1 VKSQEPVRRALSR
14 ALWALA
20 AAHLVEAVVLRRRR
34 QALAPL
40 DQPGARPTDGTT
52 PKLGIVTVDG
62 MTVDD
67 VTRAAVALEMDLDGV
82 EVVDL
87 VPADLPAERA
97 LRLLRRVDPERI
109 ATDIMYSPGGAHEAL
124 TLHPSLV
131 ERMQVGLRDQ
141 VVDRHDL
148 ARSTVRAQRYAPTTA
163 VLRVAPDLAA
173 GPFGPE
179 DRWRELVAVTAPAY
193 PYLSLPPAVVGGE
206 LVQLAALVAGAV
218 VAPLPALA
226 ALAAWSAKPALVFGG
241 SADAPAVD
249 ADDERPAPGT
259 ALRPPDVGPASLL
272 RLPRALA
279 TALRTAAV
287 GAREGR
293 ATAVRRLAEPPVVP
307 PDQATLWEDRVDRC
321 VWCGSERIVG
331 RLDTDDLFQH
341 KPGHFHLDVC
351 EDCGHIFQN
360 PRLTTAGLD
369 YYYADFYEGLGEE
382 TWEVIFGGG
391 GPHNDLR
398 CDAIARA
405 NGNTVPQRWLDVGAG
420 HGHFCLSARQR
431 WPETLFE
438 GVDMGDSVEEACRRG
453 RIDVAHQG
461 IFTELAGGLPRTYD
475 VVSMHHYL
483 EHTLDPKE
491 ELAAAASLLVPGGH
505 LMIEVPD
512 PSTPWATRL
521 GRFWYYWAQPQ
532 HLHFIRC
539 DRMVEQLTSMGLE
552 VVSVERAESTLGF
565 DVTGSVAARVESF
578 VPSSHMPWY
587 PPPTPLQ
594 RVRRVATMAAAGPVM
609 AGAVVFDLLKDA
621 MPGRESGNAYRVVAR
636 APGVAAESNGSTV
649 G

>member
-1 VKSQEPVRRALSR
+1 
-14 ALWALA
+14 LA
-20 AAHLVEAVVLRRRR
+20 AAHLVEAAVLRGRRR
-34 QALAPL
+34 ALTPL
-40 DQPGARPTDGTT
+40 DPPAARPADGQ
-52 PKLGIVTVDG
+52 PAKLGVVAAEGI
-62 MTVDD
+62 TVDD
-67 VTRAAVALEMDLDGV
+67 ATRAAVAQEMDLDGV
-82 EVVDL
+82 EVIDL
-87 VPADLPAERA
+87 VPGDLPAERA
-97 LRLLRRVDPERI
+97 LRLLRRVDPARV
-109 ATDIMYSPGGAHEAL
+109 ATDVMYAPGGAHEAL

-131 ERMQVGLRDQ
+131 ERMQVELREQ

-148 ARSTVRAQRYAPTTA
+148 ARRTVRAQRYAPTTA
-163 VLRVAPDLAA
+163 ALRVAPDLAA

-193 PYLSLPPAVVGGE
+193 PYASLPPAVVAGE
-206 LVQLAALVAGAV
+206 LAQLAALVAGAV

-226 ALAAWSAKPALVFGG
+226 ALAAWSAKPALVFGV
-241 SADAPAVD
+241 SDEAPAGDGD
-249 ADDERPAPGT
+249 ATEPLGGTGT

-287 GAREGR
+287 GARQGR
-293 ATAVRRLAEPPVVP
+293 ATAAARRAEPPVAP
-307 PDQATLWEDRVDRC
+307 PDQATLWEDPVDHC

-382 TWEVIFGGG
+382 LWEVIFGGG

-431 WPETLFE
+431 WPETRFE
-438 GVDMGDSVEEACRRG
+438 GVDMGEGVEEAARRG

-461 IFTELAGGLPRTYD
+461 LFTELAEGLPRPYD

-483 EHTLDPKE
+483 EHTLDPKQ
-491 ELAAAASLLVPGGH
+491 ELAAAASLLAPGGH

-512 PSTPWATRL
+512 ASTPWATRL

-532 HLHFIRC
+532 HLHFIRAEA
-539 DRMVEQLTSMGLE
+539 MVDQLTSMGLE
-552 VVSVERAESTLGF
+552 VVSVERAEATLGF
-565 DVTGSVAARVESF
+565 DVTGSVAARVQSW

-587 PPPTPLQ
+587 PPPGPLQ
-594 RVRRVATMAAAGPVM
+594 RVKRMAAMAAAGPVM
-609 AGAVVFDLLKDA
+609 AGAVVFDMVKDA
-621 MPGRESGNAYRVVAR
+621 VPGREGANAYRVVAR
-636 APGVAAESNGSTV
+636 APGSPVGAAAEGNGSTV